1 MATNEILSSLF
12 KQEQAE
18 RETRLATDPSLREKL
33 DPTAPAIQTSPASIG
48 EIFSAGFD
56 VGVDQLEGDVN
67 RAKAIGNLLV
77 GNDAA
82 AKRNLQ
88 KAQFDDDEA
97 ARVLEGLAGFDQF
110 LEEPTFDGFSEQV
123 TKSIGQFTPL
133 ALTSVA
139 SGFTGA
145 LVGLL
150 GRGAFTASSR
160 AGMKELFSGALKK
173 KSLQQTLSPEEKVI
187 LDGAY
192 SVSRFAK
199 GGAIVGAFGQ
209 EQLIGSSQALAEFQD
224 AGREIT
230 ADEAAAATALG
241 VPQAILGTFSESLF
255 ASSLLKLSFRK
266 SRLGAVQQK
275 QATGRKLNGDEE
287 RLLAI
292 SAKRQRG
299 EFLTK
304 AEDDIYRA
312 SINPGPYF
320 GNLMKDVANAT
331 AASSV
336 AEGVTELGQEE
347 ILIQQRKN
355 LDPEYSDQEAALR
368 RAESAF
374 AGFFAGG
381 ARSAVASPVS
391 SVFNTARQQLQ
402 NVRENQVY
410 ANLREEQYGP
420 MSGMP
425 IPETEKQVDAQITA
439 LKQGQKNAMYIPE
452 GTELSSD
459 IKTKLRNAGVT
470 DANSITV
477 EGIGTFVT
485 NNTDKFA
492 ILSKAQAENR
502 LLDNSFLASFLDYS
516 NVGRPMDDLV
526 VIVKEPTTGEIIE
539 QQTTDPDGVALAES
553 NFRERYGPDVIIETV
568 ISEEAVAD
576 KKQSQDVEIRG
587 EGGFTVDLDDPETQ
601 QAIAEGDLP
610 NFAQELGIE
619 EEFGL
624 SAAVDDETGFVLVE
638 KDLPKSGKKKD
649 EIDTYN
655 TIPQEEFENYSEEAK
670 TRITEKRQKVLDDLT
685 AKREVMEGFGVE
697 EAFVPQATKDL
708 INTLNEGALNK
719 YLTLLDR
726 SPTADLSFVLGD
738 DNKVRIR
745 FVAQP
750 GATRISE
757 ETELNVIQKAFQ
769 DARQDAYSDKSKT
782 VSIRTESPEFA
793 WFARIPNAVAN
804 RNAQEV
810 YVGRNTFN
818 YSTTDKPL
826 NMNRLLKVGRA
837 LWARETDPVTR
848 RQFSYQQQLVLGLGT
863 ILPFLKQ
870 SGDRS
875 DESGQFL
882 TDSKNQPIE
891 ILHVDKT
898 TGEISNLA
906 ELTDAQARTIK
917 IWYDPVQKKYLS
929 LGELN
934 LIGRE
939 DLDGSSLSVDANF
952 ADRIKK
958 IAAKIV
964 GANISVQ
971 GIQGR
976 ETFTSLRGEGIGTA
990 AKNLARFDPGTVDL
1004 FRVSIPKNGTVTVN
1018 IAGRDI
1024 VVKNNDI
1031 VDTSIRNEVLGDNTL
1046 VMAKK
1051 VREGKMTSEAR
1062 SEALQGLPRFTK
1074 VPEGEP
1080 IVAKTGNV
1088 VSGINYKEVADF
1100 IDNDFAELLA
1110 DSYVFDKTLFN
1121 NVFVPNFVERS
1132 FEGDFLKNPD
1142 FGAFEGAPALTD
1154 IDRAT
1159 FIDEL
1164 ESFAERQGVILDPR
1178 ADRTDEETA
1187 DVNVPGVGSNLEI
1200 EAGILEG
1207 LRIEDVPLTY
1217 INVTDTTEN
1226 IQLQRDLTQ
1235 DSLNQPSRRAP
1246 RETFAE
1252 RKKRAEGK
1260 VKEIDV
1266 KGIRFSKGVAAMF
1279 TRAQDSSVPYEQRR
1293 LQGVDTTPA
1302 VLSGYKAVLDMLG
1315 LKRDSIVITSTDDSY
1330 SMNIEAKFTTPDGK
1344 TIEGIGQVN
1353 NFIRKQ
1359 QAELENNTDP
1369 ENLAQI
1375 LKFGNKDIVIL
1386 KDFAAGELTNGNPKE
1401 DAVYRR
1407 FLSLGHEFGH
1417 SYLFQELD
1425 NIQGKPIFDRLYKAY
1440 EKAIAGENPPPSY
1453 LGKYGFEEFLS
1464 DQFSLASIERLNDV
1478 KPTTVEAGFF
1488 HKLVKKLETFFKSLT
1503 GFLQQRYGQGV
1514 TPEFNQFLQTTANRF
1529 KTAPAK
1535 NNAMGYLGEIE
1546 IRNAVGEIKNTV
1558 NNWLGGRKTINKL
1571 NKSVKDSMSTKDT
1584 TTLLEKAYWLSSFI
1598 FLPAHNHLLAQR
1610 KRVSST
1616 KEKNIIKNLA
1626 DQAYISSKERG
1637 RGYLNNHPN
1646 AHSEKVNE
1654 LLSIPELAIEDPMNP
1669 TQAEMKR
1676 LNDVLLAAEPNVATT
1691 QLGPEA
1697 KAVRSF
1703 LQNFWLTVL
1712 KENDVGFRENFFP
1725 RALDIFELMANP
1737 TKQAALVD
1745 LLNEYNPKKANERN
1759 FSFEKVVAEL
1769 IKEESDATLD
1779 NIEGQTEEAVSD
1791 VAVGSNRERTEY
1803 FKNIPNVRLR
1813 EIGVLKP
1820 PVESMLEYINSMIKR
1835 TEYNKA
1841 FKYPL
1846 DALSPQARAVL
1857 QERDITFTRKAA
1869 NPEGFLEGWKA
1880 VEAQLAEISD
1890 PKVRQEARNTMRAMI
1905 GKSDTTMK
1913 PVFRNVNSFF
1923 LTLNVVT
1930 YLTFAPLASFPDAA
1944 GPVLFSGDYRAVTQ
1958 DLVKVVKEYASGK
1971 QGRDRLRKL
1980 SLDIGVNSASALHM
1994 FYVNAAEQNY
2004 VGPTARR
2011 IQDIFFKVTG
2021 LEAFTRFMRI
2031 YAAGM
2036 AEAFMIRAAEGAKEG
2051 DTILAR
2057 QLESL
2062 GLTPQEVE
2070 AWQKDGG
2077 DFSRHA
2083 KVKEAHAKF
2092 VDESLVRPNA
2102 AERPAW
2108 ASSPYFALIWQLKS
2122 FFYAYGKN
2130 IMMGLYRT
2138 SKLRGQEAGL
2148 TAASAPLFLGM
2159 VTLLPLT
2166 MVGLELREFIKYLA
2180 GGGDAAKLR
2189 TNNMNW
2195 GEYSFEIL
2203 DRSGTLGPFGLLVP
2217 AIEAERYG
2225 DEFWIS
2231 PLGPTAERFEDLIQ
2245 GEFKLKDITP
2255 VLSAL

>member
-1 MATNEILSSLF
+1 MPGHTKTDQRKELVDFFSRDKELRD
-12 KQEQAE
+12 QEA
-18 RETRLATDPSLREKL
+18 RVTRALQDRPSNVVEARKGFGEFFSTGL
-33 DPTAPAIQTSPASIG
+33 QIG
-48 EIFSAGFD
+48 KS
-56 VGVDQLEGDVN
+56 QLETDFK
-67 RAKAIGNLLV
+67 RAQAIGNLFI
-77 GNDAA
+77 GDDQAA
-82 AKRNLQ
+82 AYRLS
-88 KAQFDDDEA
+88 EA
-97 ARVLEGLAGFDQF
+97 RIIEAENEGLFKELEPF
-110 LEEPTFDGFSEQV
+110 SEILEEPTFTGV
-123 TKSIGQFTPL
+123 TQQIGKAIGQFTPL
-133 ALTSVA
+133 AITSFA

-145 LVGLL
+145 ATAVL

-173 KSLQQTLSPEEKVI
+173 KSLQQTLSPEEKLI
-187 LDGAY
+187 LETSHGI
-192 SVSRFAK
+192 SRFGVA
-199 GGAIVGAFGQ
+199 GGLAGAFSQ
-209 EQLIGSSQALAEFQD
+209 EQLIGSAQALAEFED
-224 AGREIT
+224 AGKEIT
-230 ADEAAAATALG
+230 VDEAAAATALG
-241 VPQAILGTFSESLF
+241 IPQAVLGTVSESLF
-255 ASSLLKLSFRK
+255 AASLFKLAFRR
-266 SRLGAVQQK
+266 SRLGTIQNKNK
-275 QATGRKLNGDEE
+275 QGKKLSEE
-287 RLLAI
+287 EQNLLDIA
-292 SAKRQRG
+292 AKRQRG
-299 EFLTK
+299 DFLTK
-304 AEDDIYRA
+304 TEDNLYREA
-312 SINPGPYF
+312 INPGPYF
-320 GNLMKDVANAT
+320 ANVMKDVANAT

-347 ILIQQRKN
+347 ILIQQRKAI
-355 LDPEYSDQEAALR
+355 DPEYSDQEAALR

-391 SVFNTARQQLQ
+391 SIFRTAREQLQ
-402 NVRENQVY
+402 SVRENQAY

-439 LKQGQKNAMYIPE
+439 LKQGQKNSMYVPD

-619 EEFGL
+619 ETFGL
-624 SAAVDDETGFVLVE
+624 STAVDDETGFVLVE
-638 KDLPKSGKKKD
+638 KDIPKSGKKKD
-649 EIDTYN
+649 DIDTYN
-655 TIPQEEFENYSEEAK
+655 IIPPEEFENYSEKVK
-670 TRITEKRQKVLDDLT
+670 TRITEKRQKVLDGLT

-719 YLTLLDR
+719 YLTLIDR
-726 SPTADLSFVLGD
+726 SPTADLSFVLGN

-757 ETELNVIQKAFQ
+757 ETELNVIQKAFS

-793 WFARIPNAVAN
+793 WFARIQNPVFNPDE
-804 RNAQEV
+804 QEV

-818 YSTTDKPL
+818 YSRTDKPL
-826 NMNRLLKVGRA
+826 NMNRLLKTGRA

-863 ILPFLKQ
+863 ILPFLRQ

-898 TGEISNLA
+898 TGEVSNLA
-906 ELTDAQARTIK
+906 ELTDAQARAIK

-1004 FRVSIPKNGTVTVN
+1004 FRVSMREGQTITAKV
-1018 IAGRDI
+1018 AGRNI
-1024 VVKNNDI
+1024 IVKNNDV
-1031 VDTSIRNEVLGDNTL
+1031 VDSSIRSYILGEDTF
-1046 VMAKK
+1046 MA
-1051 VREGKMTSEAR
+1051 RGGQLAT
-1062 SEALQGLPRFTK
+1062 FTK
-1074 VPEGEP
+1074 IPEGEP
-1080 IVAKTGNV
+1080 ILAKTGNV
-1088 VSGINYKEVADF
+1088 VSGVNYRDVADF
-1100 IDNDFAELLA
+1100 IDEDFA
-1110 DSYVFDKTLFN
+1110 VVVKGKKKFDKALFN
-1121 NVFVPNFVERS
+1121 NEFVPSFIERN

-1159 FIDEL
+1159 FIDQL
-1164 ESFAERQGVILDPR
+1164 ERFAERQGVILDPR

-1187 DVNVPGVGSNLEI
+1187 DVNVPGVGGNLEI

-1330 SMNIEAKFTTPDGK
+1330 SMNIEARFTTPDGK

-1359 QAELENNTDP
+1359 QAELENSTDP

-1676 LNDVLLAAEPNVATT
+1676 LNDVLLAAEPSVATT

-1803 FKNIPNVRLR
+1803 FKNIPNERLR

-1846 DALSPQARAVL
+1846 DGLSPQARAVL

-2021 LEAFTRFMRI
+2021 LEGFTRFMRI

-2051 DTILAR
+2051 DTVLAR